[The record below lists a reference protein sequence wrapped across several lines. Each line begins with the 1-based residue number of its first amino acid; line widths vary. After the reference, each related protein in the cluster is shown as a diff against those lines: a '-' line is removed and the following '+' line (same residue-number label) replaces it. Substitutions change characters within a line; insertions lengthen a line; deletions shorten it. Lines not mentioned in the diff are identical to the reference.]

1 MATNYDRQRVR
12 RKVVIYC
19 RWVTSSIIPSRLVLT
34 GSEQK
39 HYRLTSMKGGYS
51 IASAEKKEALVVPQM
66 SALAV
71 VVWWKVI
78 SVQVVN
84 IEKDIGSAG
93 KKAWVQIT
101 RMYHCRHNN
110 QRKTLQRK
118 TAFVF
123 GHFLSAEEATVLRLS
138 RSQLFSRS
146 GSCNES
152 DPDNSAS
159 SNRRLSISP

>member
-1 MATNYDRQRVR
+1 M
-12 RKVVIYC
+12 
-19 RWVTSSIIPSRLVLT
+19 TSSIIPSRLVLT

-51 IASAEKKEALVVPQM
+51 IASAEKKEVLVVPQM

-84 IEKDIGSAG
+84 IEEDIGFAG
-93 KKAWVQIT
+93 NKAWVQIT

-123 GHFLSAEEATVLRLS
+123 GHFLSAEEATVLRLCPDLS
-138 RSQLFSRS
+138 YSQDQAHAMKVTLIIQPHRIVVSPFHHQVSITIHSYENSFPLF
-146 GSCNES
+146 
-152 DPDNSAS
+152 
-159 SNRRLSISP
+159 